1 MKANK
6 AFSMLTIA
14 GMMAVNAMR
23 TIEGK
28 VMAWKNK
35 GNITTAYQGGGNMNE
50 GSKRGKGMSQY
61 HRRRANMHGRDHN
74 AFGTFAPIKRVYGLK
89 LSWELK

>member
-1 MKANK
+1 
-6 AFSMLTIA
+6 MLTIA

-50 GSKRGKGMSQY
+50 GSKRGKGMS
-61 HRRRANMHGRDHN
+61 
-74 AFGTFAPIKRVYGLK
+74 
-89 LSWELK
+89 